1 MQFPTIHNNGSDPTK
16 LIEEFLD
23 ASEALR
29 EAIDLIEGG
38 CGPHARDYFDQQPT
52 VNFEAA
58 SAEHTE
64 RLQALIKVRGELL
77 SLADNVQKQVDERE
91 AARMV
96 HRAELA
102 TVVDR

>member
-1 MQFPTIHNNGSDPTK
+1 MQFPTVHNNGSDPAK
-16 LIEEFLD
+16 LIEAFLD
-23 ASEALR
+23 ASEAVR
-29 EAIDLIEGG
+29 EAIDLMDG

-64 RLQALIKVRGELL
+64 RLQALIKVRGELR

-91 AARMV
+91 AARLV